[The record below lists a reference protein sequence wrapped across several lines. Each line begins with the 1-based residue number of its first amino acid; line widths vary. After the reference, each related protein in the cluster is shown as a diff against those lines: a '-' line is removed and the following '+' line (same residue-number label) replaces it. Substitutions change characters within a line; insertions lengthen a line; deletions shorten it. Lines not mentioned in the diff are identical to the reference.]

1 MRCVLLF
8 VVYHLVNTMATKQAA
23 SEVVVVLQ
31 NQFKDKIAE
40 SVQRFLSKV
49 DKRRLGDSTMGAAS
63 TNLIMSMNRAGNWY
77 AANLERTIKRE
88 IKEVALEKKKARVP
102 RAANPALTRKYVL
115 SDPLAIF
122 MGNPSSSRQDVLKR
136 VWEYVNMNG
145 LKDASSPGKVKV
157 DNNLRGILGTGDAS
171 GLVGNTEIM
180 KLISPHFIRAASD

>member
-1 MRCVLLF
+1 
-8 VVYHLVNTMATKQAA
+8 MATKQAA

-77 AANLERTIKRE
+77 ASNLERTIKRE
-88 IKEVALEKKKARVP
+88 LKEVAAEKKKARIP

-122 MGNPSSSRQDVLKR
+122 IGSPSASRQDVLKR
-136 VWEYVNMNG
+136 VWEYVNVNG
-145 LKDASSPGKVKV
+145 LKDASTPGKVKI
-157 DNNLRGILGTGDAS
+157 DHNLRSFLGTGDAN

-180 KLISPHFIRAASD
+180 KLLSPHFIRAESE

>member
-1 MRCVLLF
+1 
-8 VVYHLVNTMATKQAA
+8 MATKQVA

-77 AANLERTIKRE
+77 ASNIERSIKRE
-88 IKEVALEKKKARVP
+88 LKEVAAEKKKARAP
-102 RAANPALTRKYVL
+102 RVANPALTRKYVL
-115 SDPLAIF
+115 SDPLATF
-122 MGNPSSSRQDVLKR
+122 MGSPSSSRQDVLKR

-145 LKDASSPGKVKV
+145 LKDASSPGKVRV
-157 DNNLRGILGTGDAS
+157 DTSLRSFLGTGDAN

-180 KLISPHFIRAASD
+180 KLISPHFVRAASD

>member
-1 MRCVLLF
+1 
-8 VVYHLVNTMATKQAA
+8 MATKQAA

-77 AANLERTIKRE
+77 ASNLERTIKRE
-88 IKEVALEKKKARVP
+88 LKEVAAEKKKARVP

-115 SDPLAIF
+115 SDSLAGF
-122 MGNPSSSRQDVLKR
+122 MGTRSASRQDVLKR

-145 LKDASSPGKVKV
+145 LKDASAPGKVRV
-157 DNNLRGILGTGDAS
+157 DNNLRSVLGTGDAN

-180 KLISPHFIRAASD
+180 KLISPHFIKADTE